1 MDKKFNGTTVETNG
15 VRSIAGGGT
24 GASTAEQARINLGI
38 TGGGVTSYNDLTDK
52 PTLGTAAA
60 TAASDYATAAQG
72 TDSRTPTAHK
82 SSHATG
88 GDDALSPAD
97 IGAEPAI
104 SSLPIDKGGTGA
116 TTLQQARENLGIKSP
131 EINRRSITGSTTWA
145 KPVGAKQFVI
155 ECVAG
160 GGGGGRGIVTA
171 SGQSVSGGGG
181 GGSGGYTRVVINAD
195 DLPDTDVYTVTV
207 GSGGSGGTTGNAVTG
222 SASNVRGSTL
232 GIFVN
237 AAGGG
242 LGGVGAAAGA
252 SSAGSAG
259 APAGNTGGAGNITA
273 AGGNGTGQNYSASSG
288 GAGGGCGTPSGG
300 SFQPF
305 NGGISGSSHFI
316 SGGSATWGALSSTG
330 NGGNG
335 GTAPTRAIPSLVIN
349 GGGGG
354 GGGASTFAG
363 ATGGNGGNATG
374 FGGGGGGGGS
384 VAASSGSGGNGGNG
398 APGIVVITTY
408 F

>member
-1 MDKKFNGTTVETNG
+1 MIDFPDSPTLNQPFSAAGKSWRWNGSAWQTV
-15 VRSIAGGGT
+15 GG
-24 GASTAEQARINLGI
+24 S
-38 TGGGVTSYNDLTDK
+38 GGGVTSYNDLTDL

-60 TAASDYATAAQG
+60 TAASDYAAA
-72 TDSRTPTAHK
+72 SHK

-88 GDDALSPAD
+88 GADALTPAD
-97 IGAEPAI
+97 IGAAA
-104 SSLPIDKGGTGA
+104 SSHTHPLSQ
-116 TTLQQARENLGIKSP
+116 LQQSSATNGQVPVWNGTAWVPQNRSP
-131 EINRRSITGSTTWA
+131 QIDRRSITGSTTWA

-252 SSAGSAG
+252 SSVGSSG
-259 APAGNTGGAGNITA
+259 APAGNTGGVGSIIA
-273 AGGNGTGQNYSASSG
+273 AGGNGSGQNYSASSG
-288 GAGGGCGTPSGG
+288 GAGGGCGTPPAPAPQV
-300 SFQPF
+300 FQPF
-305 NGGISGSSHFI
+305 NGGLGGSSHFI
-316 SGGSATWGALSSTG
+316 SGGSASVGTASTTASG
-330 NGGNG
+330 TNGGFP
-335 GTAPTRAIPSLVIN
+335 PTRAIPSLVIN

-363 ATGGNGGNATG
+363 ASGGNGGNASG
-374 FGGGGGGGGS
+374 IGGGGGGGGS
-384 VAASSGSGGNGGNG
+384 VSASSGTGGNGGNG